1 MSMER
6 FHELEDLRRS
16 LAMLPPG
23 STANLTREEAMV
35 LLSELQALDE
45 RLRRFRSGLERVLA
59 EDKSC

>member
-1 MSMER
+1 MER
-6 FHELEDLRRS
+6 FNELEDLRRS

-23 STANLTREEAMV
+23 TTASLTREEAMR
-35 LLSELQALDE
+35 LLSELQSLDE

>member
-1 MSMER
+1 MDR

-23 STANLTREEAMV
+23 SIASLTREEAMG
-35 LLSELQALDE
+35 LLAELQSLDE
-45 RLRRFRSGLERVLA
+45 RLRRFRAGLEQVLA